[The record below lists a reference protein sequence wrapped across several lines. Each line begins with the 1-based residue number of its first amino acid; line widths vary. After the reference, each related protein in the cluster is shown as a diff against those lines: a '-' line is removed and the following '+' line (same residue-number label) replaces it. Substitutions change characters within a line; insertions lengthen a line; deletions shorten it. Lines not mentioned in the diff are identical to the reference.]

1 MNDLKKEDLDNLFN
15 YLMLDTDA
23 LEDAKMTLEVIKKTD
38 PDVYDEIIDSSIA
51 LIDKAL
57 SNSIM
62 STIAKIL
69 NDENWFLTNG
79 GNNEQSI

>member
-1 MNDLKKEDLDNLFN
+1 MGKPTKEDLDSLFN
-15 YLMLDTDA
+15 TVMADTEA
-23 LEDAKMTLEVIKKTD
+23 LEDAKMTLQVIKKTA
-38 PDVYDEIIDSSIA
+38 PDVYDEIIDASIV

-69 NDENWFLTNG
+69 NDENWYLT
-79 GNNEQSI
+79 EEKHK

>member
-1 MNDLKKEDLDNLFN
+1 MVTSKEDLDYLFN
-15 YLMLDTDA
+15 AVLLDTDA
-23 LEDAKMTLEVIKKTD
+23 LEDAKMTLLVIKKTD
-38 PDVYDEIIDSSIA
+38 PNVYDEIIDSSIA

-69 NDENWFLTNG
+69 DDENWFLTNG
-79 GNNEQSI
+79 GE

>member
-1 MNDLKKEDLDNLFN
+1 MVTSKEDLDYLFN
-15 YLMLDTDA
+15 SLLADTDA
-23 LEDAKMTLEVIKKTD
+23 LEDAKITLQVIKETQ
-38 PDVYDEIIDSSIA
+38 PNVYDEIIDSSIA

-57 SNSIM
+57 SNGVM

-79 GNNEQSI
+79 GDNG